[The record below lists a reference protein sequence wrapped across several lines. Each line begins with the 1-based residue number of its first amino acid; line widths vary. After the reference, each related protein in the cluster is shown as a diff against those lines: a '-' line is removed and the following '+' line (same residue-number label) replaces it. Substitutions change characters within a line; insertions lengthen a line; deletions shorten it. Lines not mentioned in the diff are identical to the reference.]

1 MKTYQLDM
9 KLWPHV
15 VVDAWLA
22 PAASF
27 GAIFGLLI
35 LNERYV
41 GGAAMNVPA
50 AQLWPYII
58 GAVVAVGLVRTLNL
72 RSWSQDYRLNIDE
85 QARMLDDGEQSC
97 TFDDIRSVAELPGG
111 YLRVAT
117 PGGNI
122 FIPGFV
128 DGIEQVRETLSSVQR
143 IEDQTSGVAAIQELW
158 RRYDTWVWLALFP
171 PAIGLLVQSMG

>member
-1 MKTYQLDM
+1 MNTDQLDM

-41 GGAAMNVPA
+41 GAAAMNVPA
-50 AQLWPYII
+50 AELWPYVI
-58 GAVVAVGLVRTLNL
+58 GAIVAVGLVRTLNL
-72 RSWSQDYRLNIDE
+72 RSWSQNYRLSIDE
-85 QARMLDDGEQSC
+85 ETRTLDDGELTC

-117 PGGNI
+117 PGGDI

-128 DGIEQVRETLSSVQR
+128 DGIEQVRETLSNVQR

-158 RRYDTWVWLALFP
+158 RRYDTWVWLVVLP
-171 PAIGLLVQSMG
+171 PAISLLVKMT